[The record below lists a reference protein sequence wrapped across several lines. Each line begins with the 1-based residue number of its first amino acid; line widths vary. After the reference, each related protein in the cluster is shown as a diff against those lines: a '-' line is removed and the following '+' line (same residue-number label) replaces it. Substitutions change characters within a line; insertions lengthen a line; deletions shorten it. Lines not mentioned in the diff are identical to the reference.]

1 MYSGLVY
8 TQNFVYRLGFSNT
21 LNLGRNV
28 IDNEEIILT
37 KFRSAGIWKHNKH
50 HCLKVTSKVSPYL
63 KLQTRLF
70 WFDWNPISWKATN
83 PLKNEDISWLK
94 VYISSED
101 NAYGQSFLN
110 RWHDGQ
116 ILKMFVKPGEYK
128 FITLKV
134 V

>member
-1 MYSGLVY
+1 M
-8 TQNFVYRLGFSNT
+8 
-21 LNLGRNV
+21 
-28 IDNEEIILT
+28 IDNEEILLT

-101 NAYGQSFLN
+101 NAYGKSFLN

-134 V
+134 VR